1 MTEKIQ
7 KVINDMYANKTEVVY
22 QEFQEI
28 VPQIQNICNNYLEE
42 NSSEEASVK
51 VQNLIR
57 NILREYEKMDIVAL
71 ADILQ
76 YDLLED
82 VCYHKSTI
90 ELRDNMHEKEFLKK
104 NISALEKR
112 GISISDEK
120 EYNRIE
126 NSTER
131 CFISRVSPEKAA
143 KKWGMFIEEIEDYAT
158 LFVFGLSEG
167 SHIRELVKRT
177 NDTNQIVV
185 YEPSEEHFI
194 SVINVFDLSDLI
206 ENERIDLFID
216 NINGAGLWS
225 NINSNITYS
234 NRKVVKWYVLPNY
247 DISYTDIMNQYLRSI
262 MNQMRLCDLGR
273 NLALGEENKILLNM
287 RHNTFDR
294 IKQYHISQLKKEFE
308 RISIE
313 STPAVL
319 VSAGPSLDKNI
330 EQLRGIYKKA
340 FIVVVDTALKSMVG
354 HKINFHMGVTVD
366 PVKPVSM
373 FENEEI
379 CNIPMLV
386 DMYSNNDVIKM
397 HKGKRFYCDNY
408 NDFLPLYIDE
418 KNKNE
423 GKQIKKHE
431 TVYLSTGGSVA
442 NNAFS
447 FLVYLGFKTI
457 ILVGQDL
464 AFTDD
469 KAHTGDAYDSEEENK
484 KHVEESPSICYVKD
498 IYGNDVKTDLQ
509 MYSYINWF
517 ESQADKY
524 KGEIDVVDATEGGA
538 RIAGTKIMT
547 LKDAIDEYCN
557 NTVDITKILTEVEP
571 AYSEEEIKYLFKELH
586 DLKDN
591 MVEAKTLIRKNIQ
604 FYRNILEGISDIKGL
619 IENINENNVYLQN
632 MAVYNLI
639 VRYSQRIEYE
649 INENVFAKDEDSIEV
664 IAKKYIRLYEGY
676 LESIKRIVEDWSEY
690 EL

>member
-1 MTEKIQ
+1 
-7 KVINDMYANKTEVVY
+7 
-22 QEFQEI
+22 
-28 VPQIQNICNNYLEE
+28 
-42 NSSEEASVK
+42 
-51 VQNLIR
+51 
-57 NILREYEKMDIVAL
+57 MDIVAL

-82 VCYHKSTI
+82 VCYSKSATEI
-90 ELRDNMHEKEFLKK
+90 CDNTPKKEFLKR

-112 GISISDEK
+112 GISISKEK
-120 EYNRIE
+120 EYNRTE

-131 CFISRVSPEKAA
+131 YFVSRVSPEKAA
-143 KKWGMFIEEIEDYAT
+143 KKWGLFVEEIEDYAT

-167 SHIRELVKRT
+167 SHIRELVKKT
-177 NDTNQIVV
+177 NDTNHIVI
-185 YEPSEEHFI
+185 YEPSEINFF
-194 SVINVFDLSDLI
+194 SVINEYDLSDVI

-216 NINGAGLWS
+216 SINGSGLWS
-225 NINSNITYS
+225 NITSNISYS

-247 DISYTDIMNQYLRSI
+247 DISYTDAMNQYLRSI

-273 NLALGEENKILLNM
+273 NLALGEESKILLNM
-287 RHNTFDR
+287 RNNIFDR
-294 IKQYHISQLKKEFE
+294 IKEYHVSQLKKKFE
-308 RISIE
+308 MINLQNI
-313 STPAVL
+313 PAVL

-330 EQLRGIYKKA
+330 EQLRGIFEKA

-354 HKINFHMGVTVD
+354 HKIKFHMGVTVD

-379 CNIPMLV
+379 CNLPMLV
-386 DMYSNNDVIKM
+386 DMYSNDDVIKM

-408 NDFLPLYIDE
+408 NDFLPLYINE
-418 KNKNE
+418 KNEKN
-423 GKQIKKHE
+423 GVQIKKYE

-469 KAHTGDAYDSEEENK
+469 RAHTGAAYESEEENK

-517 ESQADKY
+517 ESQADRY
-524 KGEIDVVDATEGGA
+524 KGKIDVVDATEGGA
-538 RIAGTKIMT
+538 YIAGTKIMT
-547 LKDAIDEYCN
+547 LKDAIDKYCN
-557 NTVDITKILTEVEP
+557 KTVDFAKAIGEVEC
-571 AYSEEEIKYLFKELH
+571 AYSDEEIQYLYKELH
-586 DLKDN
+586 HLKEN
-591 MVEAKTLIRKNIQ
+591 MVQAEVLIKKNIQ
-604 FYRNILEGISDIKGL
+604 YYKDILEEKADIKCIL
-619 IENINENNVYLQN
+619 ENINENNVYLQS
-632 MAVYNLI
+632 MSVYNLI
-639 VRYSQRIEYE
+639 VRYSQKIEYE
-649 INENVFAKDEDSIEV
+649 INENVYAKDEDSIEV
-664 IAKKYIRLYEGY
+664 IAEKYIRLYEGY
-676 LESIKRIVEDWSEY
+676 LESIKRIEEDWSEHD
-690 EL
+690 